1 MSDNS
6 DIMVDSTESSSNE
19 SCMNP
24 RKCDITM
31 IIFYLLL
38 LILTLILVG
47 NLIQTGKS
55 KDVAWVLFSFVIV
68 FGLIAMFFIFKGGK
82 LKKWGVPIIALV
94 NMLMLLIAMIIAH
107 PTANMGEKF
116 GAHIANVLVAIA
128 VCTGVFLTRK

>member
-1 MSDNS
+1 MSEKS
-6 DIMVDSTESSSNE
+6 DMTVDLTETSSNE
-19 SCMNP
+19 SCLNP
-24 RKCDITM
+24 KKCDITM

-55 KDVAWVLFSFVIV
+55 KDVSWVLFSFVIV
-68 FGLIAMFFIFKGGK
+68 FSLIAMFFIFKGGK
-82 LKKWGVPIIALV
+82 LKKWGVPILALV
-94 NMLMLLIAMIIAH
+94 NMIMLLIAMIVAH

-128 VCTGVFLTRK
+128 VCIGVFLTRT

>member
-1 MSDNS
+1 MSENS
-6 DIMVDSTESSSNE
+6 DMELDSSSS

-38 LILTLILVG
+38 LILSLILVG
-47 NLIQTGKS
+47 NLIKTGNGS
-55 KDVAWVLFSFVIV
+55 GIVWTLFSFVIV

-94 NMLMLLIAMIIAH
+94 NMLMLLIAMILAH

-128 VCTGVFLTRK
+128 VCIGVFLTRK

>member
-1 MSDNS
+1 MPRKSSD
-6 DIMVDSTESSSNE
+6 DPLESSDCLS
-19 SCMNP
+19 P

-47 NLIQTGKS
+47 NLVQTGKS
-55 KDVAWVLFSFVIV
+55 KDVSWVLFSFVIV

-94 NMLMLLIAMIIAH
+94 NMIMLLVAMIMSH

-128 VCTGVFLTRK
+128 VCAGVFLTRT